1 MRTTCS
7 GRRAEGPLRE
17 AIAMGYRID
26 YDRIDV
32 ADIMAQVRM
41 KAAEG
46 PPETPAAGQ
55 AVPPLPSEAPAG
67 GAAVA
72 PLAPEV
78 PAAGP
83 ADIPSAPPV
92 RGWKGLLKKTARF
105 LVRPYLP
112 ILLPFTQWL
121 KFRLNYEV
129 NVRIDGTATR
139 LEKVR
144 EDGLVRIDETA
155 ARLGTVWQEAVVRI
169 DETTTRLGK
178 SLEKVSAR
186 SDGTA
191 TRLETTR
198 DEIVTRLDEMA
209 TRFQM
214 TRDEIAVNLGTT
226 RETVKLLHTLGHN
239 LAFEL
244 TKLKIEEEAL
254 KSKVRVLEK
263 ELETLGKREKAIE
276 KKVFE

>member
-41 KAAEG
+41 KAAKG
-46 PPETPAAGQ
+46 PPEPPAAGP
-55 AVPPLPSEAPAG
+55 AVPPPPSEAPAG
-67 GAAVA
+67 GPAVA
-72 PLAPEV
+72 PPAPEV
-78 PAAGP
+78 PA
-83 ADIPSAPPV
+83 DIPAAPPV

-144 EDGLVRIDETA
+144 EDSLVRIDETA
-155 ARLGTVWQEAVVRI
+155 ARLGTVC

-214 TRDEIAVNLGTT
+214 TRDEIAVKLGTT